1 MPSSASLMR
10 RALVVEDDAITRSLL
25 QALLVVAHFEVRT
38 CANAREALA
47 EFEQFDPDVLIVD
60 IELAEQPNGAQLA
73 SLLAQSAPHLAVV
86 VVSHYPSPGAAGS
99 RHALPPRAAFVNK
112 EQIEHASVLLD
123 AVESVLDDGRQAVV
137 RSSPEDAALAA
148 LTPVQLEVL
157 QLLALGLS
165 NDEIARRRGVAK
177 RAAERSVQRLY
188 GALGLGEDGD
198 RNPRVEAARIYVR
211 AFGLPADP
219 TG

>member
-1 MPSSASLMR
+1 MR

-25 QALLVVAHFEVRT
+25 QSLLVVAHFEVAT
-38 CANAREALA
+38 CGSAREALA

-60 IELAEQPNGAQLA
+60 IELGEQPNGAQLA

-86 VVSHYPSPGAAGS
+86 VVSHYPNPAAVGS

-112 EQIEHASVLLD
+112 AQIEHASVLLD
-123 AVESVLDDGRQAVV
+123 AVESALDDSRPPVV
-137 RSSPEDAALAA
+137 RSSPEDSALNT

-188 GALGLGEDGD
+188 GALSRGEEGD
-198 RNPRVEAARIYVR
+198 RNPRVEATRIYVR
-211 AFGLPADP
+211 AFGLPDDP
-219 TG
+219 VG

>member
-1 MPSSASLMR
+1 MARSLM
-10 RALVVEDDAITRSLL
+10 AS
-25 QALLVVAHFEVRT
+25 LLVVAHFEVRT
-38 CANAREALA
+38 CGSAREALK
-47 EFEQFDPDVLIVD
+47 EFEQFDPDVLIAD
-60 IELAEQPNGAQLA
+60 IELGEQPNGAQLA

-86 VVSHYPSPGAAGS
+86 VVSHYPNPAAVGS

-112 EQIEHASVLLD
+112 AQIEHASVLLD
-123 AVESVLDDGRQAVV
+123 AVESALDDGRPPVV
-137 RSSPEDAALAA
+137 RASPEDSTLNT

-188 GALGLGEDGD
+188 GALSLGEDDD
-198 RNPRVEAARIYVR
+198 RNPRVEATRIYVR
-211 AFGLPADP
+211 AFGLPEDP
-219 TG
+219 VG